1 MSNFGKNIRDF
12 TYISDVV
19 KGILAALNFDTN
31 QSELIN
37 LGSQNPI
44 NLTQLVHLMGEE
56 LLRKN
61 APTKI
66 HLVPMQKGD
75 VPLTYANITKAKQLL
90 HWEPEIGIK
99 QGLELFLEWYQTH
112 NASVYMP
119 MTSLRTART
128 L

>member
-1 MSNFGKNIRDF
+1 LSNFGKNIRDF